1 MLFEHAYNN
10 DFFSDQGSSTK
21 RSTILVTKVGPT
33 GTDWLPR
40 IATRRTGVHAQ
51 HGDIHEWQR

>member
-33 GTDWLPR
+33 GNDKMPR
-40 IATRRTGVHAQ
+40 IPTRRTAVHAR